1 MATTVQTN
9 TKYSDCEFKIL
20 IRHVV
25 DGKIQYQTPVIEEGV
40 TWETER
46 QGSPGKLTFKCF
58 KGAGDRIDKA
68 LNFQEGD
75 EVRLYKDNTI
85 IFRGYIFTKSRNKDG
100 WISVTA
106 YDQLR
111 YFKNKDTYV
120 YSKKKAN
127 EVLKMIIDDYKLNS
141 GTIQDTGYVITNR
154 VEDNQTLFD
163 IIQNAIDITV
173 LETGKQFVLYDD
185 AGKLCF
191 KDVASED
198 MRLDLIIM
206 DESVEDMD
214 YSSSIDDSTYNE
226 IELYYDNDE
235 TNRRELYVAKD
246 SDNISTWGRLR
257 YTESI
262 QTPTNAANRAKTML
276 KLYNQKTRKLQIKGA
291 FGDVRCRGGS
301 SVIVSLGLG
310 DINVNNYMVVDKV
323 THTFKNNHHTMDL
336 TLIGRGEFVS

>member
-1 MATTVQTN
+1 MANIIQTN
-9 TKYSDCEFKIL
+9 TDYSKGSFKIL
-20 IRHVV
+20 ICHNI
-25 DGKIQYQTPVIEEGV
+25 GSEIQYQTPVIEEGV

-46 QGSPGKLTFKCF
+46 KGSPGKLTFKCF
-58 KGAGDRIDKA
+58 KGVGDRIDKT

-85 IFRGYIFTKSRNKDG
+85 IFRGYIFTKSRSKDG

-163 IIQNAIDITV
+163 IVQNAIDITV

-191 KDVASED
+191 QNIED
-198 MRLDLIIM
+198 MKLDLVIM
-206 DESVEDMD
+206 DESAEDMD

-235 TNRRELYVAKD
+235 TNKRELYVAKD
-246 SDNISTWGRLR
+246 SDNINRWGRLR

-262 QTPTNAANRAKTML
+262 QTPTNAPNRAKSML
-276 KLYNQKTRKLQIKGA
+276 KLYNQKTRKLQLKGV
-291 FGDVRCRGGS
+291 FGDIRCRAGS
-301 SVIVSLGLG
+301 SVIVNLGLG
-310 DINVNNYMVVDKV
+310 DIDVNNYMVVEKV
-323 THTFKNNHHTMDL
+323 THNFKNNHHTMDL
-336 TLIGRGEFVS
+336 TLIGRSEFTA

>member
-9 TKYSDCEFKIL
+9 TKYSDGDFKIL
-20 IRHVV
+20 IIHAV
-25 DGKIQYQTPVIEEGV
+25 GKEIQYQTPVIQEGV

-58 KGAGDRIDKA
+58 KGRGDRVDKA

-75 EVRLYKDNTI
+75 EVRLYKNNTI

-163 IIQNAIDITV
+163 IVQNAIDITV
-173 LETGKQFVLYDD
+173 LETGKQYVLYDD

-191 KDVASED
+191 KNVAD
-198 MRLDLIIM
+198 MKLNLVIT
-206 DESVEDMD
+206 DESAEDMD

-235 TNRRELYVAKD
+235 TNKRELYVAKD
-246 SDNISTWGRLR
+246 SGNINTWGRLR
-257 YTESI
+257 FTESI
-262 QTPTNAANRAKTML
+262 QTPTNAANRAKSML
-276 KLYNQKTRKLQIKGA
+276 KLYNQKTRKLQLKGV

-301 SVIVSLGLG
+301 SVIVHLGLG
-310 DINVNNYMVVDKV
+310 DIDVNNYMVVDKV
-323 THTFKNNHHTMDL
+323 THNFKNNHHTMDL
-336 TLIGRGEFVS
+336 TLIGRDEFYS

>member
-9 TKYSDCEFKIL
+9 TNYSDGDFKIL
-20 IRHVV
+20 ILHAV
-25 DGKIQYQTPVIEEGV
+25 GKEIQYQTPVIQEGV

-46 QGSPGKLTFKCF
+46 QGAPGKLTFKCF
-58 KGAGDRIDKA
+58 KGLGDRTDKA

-75 EVRLYKDNTI
+75 EVRLYKNNTI

-191 KDVASED
+191 KNVAD
-198 MRLDLIIM
+198 MKLNLVIT
-206 DESVEDMD
+206 DESAEDMD

-235 TNRRELYVAKD
+235 TNKRELYVAKD
-246 SDNISTWGRLR
+246 SGNINTWGRLR
-257 YTESI
+257 FTESI
-262 QTPTNAANRAKTML
+262 QTPTNAANRAKSML
-276 KLYNQKTRKLQIKGA
+276 KLYNQKTRKLQLKGV

-301 SVIVSLGLG
+301 SVIVHLGLG
-310 DINVNNYMVVDKV
+310 DIDVNNYMVVDKV
-323 THTFKNNHHTMDL
+323 THNFKNNHHTMDL
-336 TLIGRGEFVS
+336 TLIGRNEFYS